1 MEMTKVTALH
11 TRGGRVVGVETSAGP
26 IEADAV
32 VMTAGL
38 WSRDLLLPV
47 DVVLPQWAC
56 EHFYVIADTAPRLA
70 RETPSF
76 VAPEDLFYGR
86 EEVGGMLV
94 GFFDEDARTIAA
106 KDLPEPFAFTLLGED
121 WDKIAGYFE
130 KAARIFPALET
141 APIRRFVNGPESF
154 TPDDMP
160 LIGPVPMLEGLF
172 VATAM
177 NSGGV
182 TYSAATGRLIADFV
196 AGTKPSFDAS
206 IFAPMRFGDRA
217 KDADWLKARISA
229 VVSRGY
235 RETNL

>member
-1 MEMTKVTALH
+1 MTKVIALR
-11 TRGGRVVGVETSAGP
+11 TQGGRIVGVETSAGP
-26 IEADAV
+26 IEADVV

-56 EHFYVIADTAPRLA
+56 EHFYVIADTKPRLA

-121 WDKIAGYFE
+121 WDKVAAYFE

-160 LIGPVPMLEGLF
+160 LIGPVPSLEGLF

-182 TYSAATGRLIADFV
+182 TYSAATGKLISEFV
-196 AGTKPSFDAS
+196 AGDAPSFDTAL
-206 IFAPMRFGDRA
+206 FEPMRFGDRA
-217 KDADWLKARISA
+217 KDTDWLRQRISQ